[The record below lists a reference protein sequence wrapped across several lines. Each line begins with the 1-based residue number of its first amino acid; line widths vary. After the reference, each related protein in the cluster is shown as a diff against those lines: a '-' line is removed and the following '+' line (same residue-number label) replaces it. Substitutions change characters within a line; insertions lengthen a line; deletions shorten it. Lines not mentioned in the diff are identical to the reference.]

1 MLPALPAKCESSP
14 SPPPQLALPPA
25 HPPEPRPILALTSS
39 QQILYVEL
47 IQSSDLSPQTEPMA
61 WVRPLVLS
69 GDPVVDLRHTADLLW
84 PAAAFSP
91 AYAEDLLPLFDQA
104 EPLPQARQ
112 ILHQFMTQVWQEAR
126 QIPEQ

>member
-1 MLPALPAKCESSP
+1 MLPALPPKCESSP
-14 SPPPQLALPPA
+14 SPQLALPPA
-25 HPPEPRPILALTSS
+25 HPPEPRPILSLSSS

-47 IQSSDLSPQTEPMA
+47 IQSSDLSPTEPMA

-91 AYAEDLLPLFDQA
+91 GYAEDLLPLFDQA
-104 EPLPQARQ
+104 EPLPDARQ
-112 ILHQFMTQVWQEAR
+112 VLHQFMTQVWQEAR